1 MTLYT
6 LVIYNARLY
15 HGGFNKNIYILD
27 DEDSSPTT
35 KRRRSAYRLLLGDM
49 DDRSNED
56 AYIFSVVDL
65 NKQMALPRHVCF
77 KANNDKYGR
86 VAGKN
91 NYIEFTSDDI
101 GDPAVRHSIHPNGD
115 GTVRVKSESLNR
127 FWRLDPNWI
136 KADYYSDSD
145 DQVGEAD
152 AATLFRVVKV
162 GDGSFALQSLGNNR
176 YCKRLSY
183 EGKTNCLNAGVP
195 TITKEAVLRMEEAVL
210 SRKIYGVEYH
220 FADARIYSQKA
231 LTVATARAANRTG
244 GEHKA
249 NLTLRYG
256 VTRESRWESSV
267 SVKISVSTKIEA
279 GVPGIV
285 AGELEL
291 QSEYVSSYLWGETDT
306 RAEEHSVDYEMPVPA
321 NTALK
326 LRVLAT
332 QGTCN
337 VPFSYYQ
344 EDVLTTGEKVVT
356 KFDDGIYRGVNSYDF
371 TYEVTEEELSG
382 VSAA

>member
-1 MTLYT
+1 MTLHT
-6 LVIYNARLY
+6 DNLQHRLY
-15 HGGFNKNIYILD
+15 HGGFNKNVYILD

-56 AYIFSVVDL
+56 AYIFSVMDL

-86 VAGKN
+86 VTGEH

-101 GDPAVRHSIHPNGD
+101 GDPAVRHSIHANGD
-115 GTVRVKSESLNR
+115 GTVRIKSESLSR

-136 KADYYSDSD
+136 KADYDYSDND

-162 GDGSFALQSLGNNR
+162 D
-176 YCKRLSY
+176 
-183 EGKTNCLNAGVP
+183 
-195 TITKEAVLRMEEAVL
+195 
-210 SRKIYGVEYH
+210 
-220 FADARIYSQKA
+220 D
-231 LTVATARAANRTG
+231 RAF
-244 GEHKA
+244 
-249 NLTLRYG
+249 
-256 VTRESRWESSV
+256 
-267 SVKISVSTKIEA
+267 
-279 GVPGIV
+279 
-285 AGELEL
+285 
-291 QSEYVSSYLWGETDT
+291 
-306 RAEEHSVDYEMPVPA
+306 
-321 NTALK
+321 ALK

-371 TYEVTEEELSG
+371 SF
-382 VSAA
+382 